1 MLSWLEA
8 WATRTSRWVWHVP
21 PPQAYPAPGLPFRV
35 PTSPSKVP
43 GKVPRPR
50 QKPVGMGRASDRR
63 LGGGGALRGPAER
76 GLIPLASRARPSQ
89 SHGPSANMVLFSRG
103 GRALGQAWIL
113 SIASPCRP
121 WGSRTYTSQAKSAW
135 NPFYEA
141 PGAVCVCARGS
152 PGVCL
157 CKSPRSSFI
166 PCSGEGRR
174 EHCSPTPAAA
184 TAPSPHPGLAASPPW
199 NSDWWSPGRMAGAH
213 ITGTTGSP
221 LKCGE
226 VEAGHTF
233 LGPWAGRPD
242 SGISP

>member
-1 MLSWLEA
+1 MC
-8 WATRTSRWVWHVP
+8 
-21 PPQAYPAPGLPFRV
+21 
-35 PTSPSKVP
+35 
-43 GKVPRPR
+43 PRPR
-50 QKPVGMGRASDRR
+50 PTLPLACPSVFPPPPPKSQVRSLGPGRSQWAWAEPRT
-63 LGGGGALRGPAER
+63 GAWVGGGALRGPAER

-174 EHCSPTPAAA
+174 EHCSLTPAAA